1 MKQQRQVIASG
12 RFIRLVKEAGWEYT
26 ERINITG
33 IVVIVA
39 ITDDGRLVLTEQYRR
54 PVHSHVLE
62 LPAGLVG
69 DRREARNERMLDA
82 ARRELF
88 EETGYRARRWRRL
101 LDGPPTPGLSA
112 ELMTFYLAMGA
123 RKVGPGGGDASEEI
137 IAHAVP
143 LHTIEAWLKKQQRQG
158 HLVDPKIY
166 AGIFFA
172 LRAGRQGRPR

>member
-1 MKQQRQVIASG
+1 MKQQRRVIASG
-12 RFIRLVKEAGWEYT
+12 RFIRLVTEAGWEYA

-54 PVHSHVLE
+54 PVHSRVME

-69 DRREARNERMLDA
+69 DRREARNERLLDA

-101 LDGPPTPGLSA
+101 FDGPPTPGLSA
-112 ELMTFYLAMGA
+112 EQMTFYLATGA
-123 RKVGPGGGDASEEI
+123 RQVGPGGGDATEEI
-137 IAHAVP
+137 VAHAVP
-143 LHTIEAWLKKQQRQG
+143 LSTIETWLEKQKRQG
-158 HLVDPKIY
+158 CLVDPKIY

-172 LRAGRQGRPR
+172 LRAVRQGRPR